1 MQPEPGR
8 RPWRLRSVTT
18 AEMKHPLAFA
28 HRWVLPAA
36 AAILAAL
43 IAVAAPGRAPA
54 QSQPLP
60 GVELTPEEIAWLAQ
74 HRLVR
79 IGAETNYAPYE
90 FQDSKGRFI
99 GVVADYLELIKQ
111 RLGLDFE
118 VYQLLDFPAVESKL
132 RSRELDVVLALTPT
146 TDRAQF
152 LTFTKPYLHYVNV
165 VVTRDDFG
173 FVTGLR
179 DFEGQRIAV
188 VGGHSSQQL
197 VARAYPNYDVTAY
210 SDLLDALM
218 AVSTGKEAG
227 LVDDI
232 FPIVYNIRHRQISN
246 LKIAT
251 PIERA
256 LQPKGFS
263 IAVRKDWPELV
274 GILDKVLLTIS
285 QEEQREISQKW
296 LSVRYESKI
305 DYRAIWTAVA
315 VFSAI
320 LLAAIFWIRMLSRQ
334 REALLAART
343 AAEAANRAKDE
354 FLASMSHE
362 LRTPLH
368 AILGY
373 ADLLRGGP
381 SGQAMRKDALEA
393 IASSGR
399 HLLALINDLLDLSR
413 IRAGH
418 LELSP
423 APVRLR
429 ALLDEIVAMVRVDAH
444 NKGLEFFLD
453 LGPDLPETVLADDKR
468 LRQILLNLLGNAIKF
483 TDAGRVTLGV
493 RAAPAAEG
501 QVELRFSVEDTGI
514 GIAPQD
520 RERIFAPFEQAE
532 RGHQRESG
540 VGLGLSISREF
551 AHLMGGVIEV
561 DSRPGGGSRFHLTVA
576 FPQIAQ
582 RPAEPAV
589 RRLIAGYEG
598 RRRCILVADDQ
609 NENRQLL
616 RQMLEPLGFDVA
628 LASDGEEAADVA
640 LRCHPD
646 LVLMDLRMPVR
657 NGFEAA
663 ATIRRVPGLE
673 TVPIVA
679 ASASS
684 ADLARAEADPGSFAH
699 CLHKPFQTE
708 DLLEVIARMLG
719 LAWRYGQAE
728 SVAIGDHEPA
738 SAALLL
744 PPQET
749 VEELLDLARLGKL
762 VRVEQIAAEL
772 DQRDARLRPFA
783 RRVLE
788 LAHGFDEDRLV
799 ALLQDC
805 LETNR
810 DALSH

>member
-1 MQPEPGR
+1 
-8 RPWRLRSVTT
+8 
-18 AEMKHPLAFA
+18 
-28 HRWVLPAA
+28 
-36 AAILAAL
+36 
-43 IAVAAPGRAPA
+43 
-54 QSQPLP
+54 
-60 GVELTPEEIAWLAQ
+60 VELTPEEIAWLAK

-111 RLGLDFE
+111 RLGLEFE

-146 TDRAQF
+146 TERAQF
-152 LTFTKPYLHYVNV
+152 LAFTKPYLHYVNV

-179 DFEGQRIAV
+179 DFENQRIAV

-274 GILDKVLLTIS
+274 GILEKVLLTIS

-320 LLAAIFWIRMLSRQ
+320 LLAAIFWIRLLSRQ

-381 SGQAMRKDALEA
+381 TGQAMRKDALQA

-418 LELSP
+418 IELNP

-444 NKGLEFFLD
+444 NKGLAFFLD
-453 LGPDLPETVLADDKR
+453 ADEDLPEGVLADDKR

-483 TDAGRVTLGV
+483 TDTGRVTLSV
-493 RAAPAAEG
+493 HAAPAARGEVG
-501 QVELRFSVEDTGI
+501 LRFSVEDTGV
-514 GIAPQD
+514 GISPED
-520 RERIFAPFEQAE
+520 RKRIFAPFEQADQG
-532 RGHQRESG
+532 RRRESG
-540 VGLGLSISREF
+540 VGLGLAISQEF
-551 AHLMGGVIEV
+551 ARLMGGVIEV
-561 DSRPGGGSRFHLTVA
+561 DGASGGGSRFHLTVA
-576 FPQIAQ
+576 FPEIAEQ
-582 RPAEPAV
+582 PTQPTV
-589 RRLIAGYEG
+589 RRPVAGYEG
-598 RRRCILVADDQ
+598 PRRRILVADDQ
-609 NENRQLL
+609 AENRQLL

-628 LASDGEEAADVA
+628 LARHGQEATDLA
-640 LRCHPD
+640 RHGHPD
-646 LVLMDLRMPVR
+646 LVLMDLRMPVV
-657 NGFEAA
+657 NGFDAA
-663 ATIRRVPGLE
+663 AAIRRVPGLE
-673 TVPIVA
+673 TVPIVG

-684 ADLARAEADPGSFAH
+684 ADLARAEADADTFVG
-699 CLHKPFQTE
+699 CLHKPFQTG
-708 DLLEVIARMLG
+708 DLLEVIARVLG
-719 LAWRYGQAE
+719 LTWRYEQSE
-728 SVAIGDHEPA
+728 SVGTADERPA
-738 SAALLL
+738 PGSFVVPAR
-744 PPQET
+744 ET
-749 VEELLDLARLGKL
+749 VEELLQLARLGKL

-772 DQRDARLRPFA
+772 EQRDARLRPFA

-799 ALLQDC
+799 VLLQDC
-805 LETNR
+805 LETPQ
-810 DALSH
+810 DAVSH

>member
-1 MQPEPGR
+1 MT
-8 RPWRLRSVTT
+8 LT
-18 AEMKHPLAFA
+18 
-28 HRWVLPAA
+28 HRWVAPAA
-36 AAILAAL
+36 AALLAAL
-43 IAVAAPGRAPA
+43 IVIAAPARVAAQNPATPAAPA
-54 QSQPLP
+54 APAAAP
-60 GVELTPEEIAWLAQ
+60 APAVELTPEEAAWLAQ
-74 HRLVR
+74 HHVVR
-79 IGAETNYAPYE
+79 IGAESNYAPYE

-111 RLGLDFE
+111 RLGLEFE

-132 RSRELDVVLALTPT
+132 RSHELDAVLALTPT
-146 TDRAQF
+146 SEREQF
-152 LTFTKPYLHYVNV
+152 LAFTKPYLHYVNV

-179 DFEGQRIAV
+179 DFENQRIAV

-305 DYRAIWTAVA
+305 DYTAIWTAVA
-315 VFSAI
+315 VFSSI
-320 LLAAIFWIRMLSRQ
+320 LLVAFFWIRMLSRQ

-373 ADLLRGGP
+373 ADLLRVG
-381 SGQAMRKDALEA
+381 SMGQAARKDALDT
-393 IASSGR
+393 IAGSGR

-413 IRAGH
+413 MRAGH
-418 LELSP
+418 LELNP

-429 ALLDEIVAMVRVDAH
+429 TLLEELVAMVRVDAR
-444 NKGLEFFLD
+444 NKGLEFLLD
-453 LGPDLPETVLADDKR
+453 LPVDLPEVVLADDKR

-483 TDAGRVTLGV
+483 TDTGRVVLGV
-493 RAAPAAEG
+493 HCARAG
-501 QVELRFSVEDTGI
+501 DGRVELRFSVEDTGI
-514 GIAPQD
+514 GIAPEDQ
-520 RERIFAPFEQAE
+520 ERIFAPFEQADQG
-532 RGHQRESG
+532 RRRESG
-540 VGLGLSISREF
+540 VGLGLAISQEF
-551 AHLMGGVIEV
+551 ARLMGGLIEV
-561 DSRPGGGSRFHLTVA
+561 DSRPGGGSRFHFTVA
-576 FPQIAQ
+576 FPVIEAQ
-582 RPAEPAV
+582 PVERAALSP
-589 RRLIAGYEG
+589 IQGYEG
-598 RRRCILVADDQ
+598 PRRRILVADDQ
-609 NENRQLL
+609 EENRELL

-628 LASDGEEAADVA
+628 LAGDGQQA
-640 LRCHPD
+640 LDLARHTRPD
-646 LVLMDLRMPVR
+646 LVLMDLRMPVM
-657 NGFEAA
+657 NGFDAA
-663 ATIRRVPGLE
+663 AAIRHLAGPGSGSHRCCLGQLGRPGASRGRSRYLRTEPAQAVPDRGPAGGHRAHARTHLALCQGGDRRARAGSRGR
-673 TVPIVA
+673 PR
-679 ASASS
+679 SCCRPSKRWKSSSGSCGWASS
-684 ADLARAEADPGSFAH
+684 CASSRWPPIWSGAMPG
-699 CLHKPFQTE
+699 CGPL
-708 DLLEVIARMLG
+708 
-719 LAWRYGQAE
+719 
-728 SVAIGDHEPA
+728 PA
-738 SAALLL
+738 S
-744 PPQET
+744 
-749 VEELLDLARLGKL
+749 
-762 VRVEQIAAEL
+762 
-772 DQRDARLRPFA
+772 
-783 RRVLE
+783 
-788 LAHGFDEDRLV
+788 
-799 ALLQDC
+799 
-805 LETNR
+805 
-810 DALSH
+810 

>member
-1 MQPEPGR
+1 MAAPER
-8 RPWRLRSVTT
+8 
-18 AEMKHPLAFA
+18 
-28 HRWVLPAA
+28 
-36 AAILAAL
+36 
-43 IAVAAPGRAPA
+43 VAAQNAPVPSARAVPV
-54 QSQPLP
+54 
-60 GVELTPEEIAWLAQ
+60 VELTPEETAWLAT
-74 HRLVR
+74 HHVVR

-111 RLGLDFE
+111 RLGLEFE

-132 RSRELDVVLALTPT
+132 RSHELDAVLALTPT
-146 TDRAQF
+146 VEREQF
-152 LTFTKPYLHYVNV
+152 LAFTKPYLHYVNV

-179 DFEGQRIAV
+179 DFENQRIAV

-305 DYRAIWTAVA
+305 DYTAIWTAVA
-315 VFSAI
+315 VFSSI
-320 LLAAIFWIRMLSRQ
+320 LLAAFFWIRMLSRQ
-334 REALLAART
+334 REALLAARA

-373 ADLLRGGP
+373 ADLLRAG
-381 SGQAMRKDALEA
+381 SIGQMARKDALDT
-393 IASSGR
+393 IAGSGR

-413 IRAGH
+413 MRAGH
-418 LELSP
+418 LELNP
-423 APVRLR
+423 APVRLLT
-429 ALLDEIVAMVRVDAH
+429 LLEELVAMVRVDAR
-444 NKGLEFFLD
+444 NKGLDFVLEV
-453 LGPDLPETVLADDKR
+453 PEDLPEVVLADDKR

-483 TDAGRVTLGV
+483 TDTGRVVLGV
-493 RAAPAAEG
+493 QSTRASDG
-501 QVELRFSVEDTGI
+501 RVQLRFSVEDTGI

-520 RERIFAPFEQAE
+520 QQRIFAPFEQAE
-532 RGHQRESG
+532 QGQRRESG
-540 VGLGLSISREF
+540 VGLGLAISQEF
-551 AHLMGGVIEV
+551 ARLMGGVIAV
-561 DSRPGGGSRFHLTVA
+561 DSRPGGGSRFHFTVA
-576 FPQIAQ
+576 LPAIEAEPVKQIALSPVNGYDGP
-582 RPAEPAV
+582 R
-589 RRLIAGYEG
+589 RRL
-598 RRRCILVADDQ
+598 LVADDHE
-609 NENRQLL
+609 ENRELL

-628 LASDGEEAADVA
+628 LAADGREALELARHV
-640 LRCHPD
+640 RPD
-646 LVLMDLRMPVR
+646 LVLMDLRMPVV
-657 NGFEAA
+657 NGFDAA
-663 ATIRRVPGLE
+663 AAIRGVTGLE
-673 TVPIVA
+673 AVPIIA

-684 ADLARAEADPGSFAH
+684 ADLARAEADPGTFA
-699 CLHKPFQTE
+699 CSLRKPFQTA
-708 DLLEVIARMLG
+708 DLLDGIGRMLG
-719 LAWRYGQAE
+719 LAWRYARKEEGPARE
-728 SVAIGDHEPA
+728 GEPA
-738 SAALLL
+738 ASFV
-744 PPQET
+744 PPPAP
-749 VEELLDLARLGKL
+749 VLEELLGLVRLGKL
-762 VRVEQIAAEL
+762 VRVEQIAADLERS
-772 DQRDARLRPFA
+772 DPRLRPFA
-783 RRVLE
+783 RRALE
-788 LAHGFDEDRLV
+788 LARSFDEEQLI

-805 LETNR
+805 LETPQ
-810 DALSH
+810 DAVSH